1 MTFVLVLSWLFF
13 GLIVGLIA
21 RVLAP
26 GAQSMGLFATICVG
40 LAGSVTGGILG
51 NVFMGVP
58 VLGFHGAG
66 MIGSVLGAL
75 VVLALIGLTRRVRE
89 DPK

>member
-1 MTFVLVLSWLFF
+1 MTFVLVLSWLLF

-26 GAQSMGLFATICVG
+26 GTQSMGLVATTCVG
-40 LAGSVTGGILG
+40 LAGSVTGGVLG

-75 VVLALIGLTRRVRE
+75 VVLVLVGLTRKARSGE
-89 DPK
+89 G

>member
-1 MTFVLVLSWLFF
+1 MTFVLVLSWLLF
-13 GLIVGLIA
+13 GLVVGLIA

-26 GAQSMGLFATICVG
+26 GAQSMGLIATTCVG
-40 LAGSVTGGILG
+40 LLGSVTGGVLG

-75 VVLALIGLTRRVRE
+75 VVLVLLGLTRNARSSE
-89 DPK
+89 S

>member
-1 MTFVLVLSWLFF
+1 MLF
-13 GLIVGLIA
+13 GLVVGLIA

-26 GAQSMGLFATICVG
+26 GAQSMGLLATTCLG
-40 LAGSVTGGILG
+40 LAGSVTGGVLG

-66 MIGSVLGAL
+66 LIGSVLGAL
-75 VVLALIGLTRRVRE
+75 FVLVLVGLTRRGRS
-89 DPK
+89 DDA